1 MLFRDLVTLTTS
13 SFTDRSHAPAWECSL
28 DRSCGVYGSRLVSGE
43 HAVVDALAPRSGIKP

>member
-28 DRSCGVYGSRLVSGE
+28 HRSRGVYWSRPVSGE